1 MAGDDL
7 LSRVTHGINRVFLI
21 IAGCLCAAILATI
34 SYDLVLRNLFDEPTT
49 WALDL
54 SRFMMVY
61 LFFFALAPALQA
73 GAHVSVDILEQNM
86 PPRVRRWFQII
97 AMIFVLVFGAFLFW
111 QVVRFT
117 IEAYQDNS
125 LFPTY
130 IRVRLIE
137 VYWIAPIGV
146 AEFLLTAL
154 AMLIGRMRAGPE
166 TFARRP
172 AQPATLSEG
181 GV

>member
-1 MAGDDL
+1 VL
-7 LSRVTHGINRVFLI
+7 ERITHAINRVFLWIAGLLAAATLAI
-21 IAGCLCAAILATI
+21 IA
-34 SYDLVLRNLFDEPTT
+34 YDLVLRNVFDEPTA

-61 LFFFALAPALQA
+61 LFFFALAPALEA

-86 PPRVRRWFQII
+86 PPRVRRWLQIL
-97 AMIFVLVFGAFLFW
+97 AMVFVLIFGAFLFW
-111 QVVRFT
+111 QVMRFT
-117 IEAYQDNS
+117 IEAYEDNA

-137 VYWIAPIGV
+137 VYWIAPVGV
-146 AEFLLTAL
+146 AEFLLTAF
-154 AMLIGRMRAGPE
+154 AMLIKRVRAKPE
-166 TFARRP
+166 AFAKLPP
-172 AQPATLSEG
+172 APTTLSEG